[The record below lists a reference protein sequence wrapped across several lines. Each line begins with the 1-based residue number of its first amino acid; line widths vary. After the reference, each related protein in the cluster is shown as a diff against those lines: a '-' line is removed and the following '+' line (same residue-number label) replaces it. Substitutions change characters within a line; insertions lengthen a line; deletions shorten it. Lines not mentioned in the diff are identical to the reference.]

1 MSSFNRRSFLTL
13 AAGPLLM
20 AGCGFTPAY
29 GPNGAANALRNAVL
43 VDEPNTSNGFYLT
56 RQVEHRLGRAATP
69 TYGLSVAI
77 DTSTEGVALTSDN
90 ETTRIEVLGNA
101 TYALRDLGTGEVLI
115 SGKVESFTG
124 YSTTGS
130 TVSELSAERDANERL
145 MVILADQIVL
155 RLVAKADSL
164 PA

>member
-1 MSSFNRRSFLTL
+1 MI
-13 AAGPLLM
+13 

-29 GPNGAANALRNAVL
+29 GPNGSATALRNAVL

-56 RQVEHRLGRAATP
+56 RQLEHRLGRAATP

-77 DTSTEGVALTSDN
+77 DTSTEGVALTTDN
-90 ETTRIEVLGNA
+90 ETTRIEVLGEA
-101 TYALRDLGTGEVLI
+101 TYALRDLSSGEVLI
-115 SGKVESFTG
+115 SGKVDSFTG

-130 TVSELSAERDANERL
+130 TVSELTAERAAYERL
-145 MVILADQIVL
+145 MIILADQITL